1 MLGLEIFLWVF
12 GGSILKDVFGLGSLA
27 GSSRYGA
34 VVRAGQREAAGDRI
48 ENESHTVTLI

>member
-1 MLGLEIFLWVF
+1 MLGLELFLWVI
-12 GGSILKDVFGLGSLA
+12 GGSILKEVIGLGSLS